1 MLNTGV
7 WHLQQSS
14 RRVLLCVDHQ
24 GGAVPEGQT
33 VAQEDDQP
41 HVSGEKAHDQ
51 TFSNPPVLCR
61 GQVPVVPEEEEE
73 EKEEELHTAAGMSRS
88 FP

>member
-14 RRVLLCVDHQ
+14 WRVLLCVDHQ

-73 EKEEELHTAAGMSRS
+73 EKEEELHTAAGMNRS

>member
-1 MLNTGV
+1 MLKIGV

-14 RRVLLCVDHQ
+14 WCVLLCVYHQ
-24 GGAVPEGQT
+24 GGAIPEGQT
-33 VAQEDDQP
+33 IAQEDDQP

-51 TFSNPPVLCR
+51 TFSNSPALCR
-61 GQVPVVPEEEEE
+61 GQVPVVPEQKE
-73 EKEEELHTAAGMSRS
+73 EKEEELHTAAGMNRG